1 MRFQV
6 VALLQTALCGVAVA
20 HSHHHERTFS
30 AAELEELENKWGTDC
45 AGFSGISTFAHLPH
59 VKCLTQPNTQF
70 DIGIIGAPFDTAVS
84 YRPGARFGPRAI
96 RAASARQTALRGY
109 NPRANLNP
117 YTSWASILDCG
128 DIPVSPF
135 DNNLALRQMSEAFV
149 ELSTRSASTAN
160 LNSTANYLQVPKL
173 LTLGGDHSIAL
184 PALRALNRK
193 YGKPI
198 AVVHFD
204 AHLDTWHPAKYPSYW
219 LNLDDPETQSFFTHG
234 NMFWLASTEGL
245 IANGSSIHAGLR
257 TRLSGEADYE
267 DDNEQ
272 GWGRIATDDI
282 DDIGVKGVVQRIL
295 SQVPEDYPVYLSID
309 IDVIDPGLAPG
320 TGTPEPGGWTTREL
334 IRILRG
340 IESLNIVGADV
351 VEVSPAYDGATEG
364 TALAAAQVG
373 YEILTS
379 MVRRGLMEQAR
390 MGNAVSSAASAAGS
404 AAASATDAAYDAA
417 RAATDAAYASTYSA
431 SSAVSGASSAA
442 SSTATSVI
450 SAAYD
455 SARAATD
462 AAYASA
468 YSVRDKASS
477 VAPYDSAR
485 AATDAAYASAYS
497 AASKASS
504 AATAATDAVY
514 DGASS
519 VSSAASSATDAAA
532 ASASSLNGKAAASA
546 SSASKAAMGSTAVTD
561 ALSSSASSASS
572 AASASA
578 SSASSKAGGAV
589 GAATESAKSVVGAS
603 TSTKGGVASSVSEAI
618 DKATESVKDEL

>member
-1 MRFQV
+1 
-6 VALLQTALCGVAVA
+6 
-20 HSHHHERTFS
+20 
-30 AAELEELENKWGTDC
+30 
-45 AGFSGISTFAHLPH
+45 
-59 VKCLTQPNTQF
+59 
-70 DIGIIGAPFDTAVS
+70 
-84 YRPGARFGPRAI
+84 
-96 RAASARQTALRGY
+96 
-109 NPRANLNP
+109 
-117 YTSWASILDCG
+117 
-128 DIPVSPF
+128 
-135 DNNLALRQMSEAFV
+135 MSEAFV

-373 YEILTS
+373 
-379 MVRRGLMEQAR
+379 
-390 MGNAVSSAASAAGS
+390 
-404 AAASATDAAYDAA
+404 
-417 RAATDAAYASTYSA
+417 
-431 SSAVSGASSAA
+431 
-442 SSTATSVI
+442 
-450 SAAYD
+450 
-455 SARAATD
+455 
-462 AAYASA
+462 
-468 YSVRDKASS
+468 
-477 VAPYDSAR
+477 
-485 AATDAAYASAYS
+485 
-497 AASKASS
+497 
-504 AATAATDAVY
+504 
-514 DGASS
+514 
-519 VSSAASSATDAAA
+519 
-532 ASASSLNGKAAASA
+532 
-546 SSASKAAMGSTAVTD
+546 
-561 ALSSSASSASS
+561 
-572 AASASA
+572 
-578 SSASSKAGGAV
+578 
-589 GAATESAKSVVGAS
+589 
-603 TSTKGGVASSVSEAI
+603 
-618 DKATESVKDEL
+618 